1 MNIFTLEYQFPR
13 VFLGD
18 LNSVTC
24 VAGADRSA
32 QI

>member
-1 MNIFTLEYQFPR
+1 MSIFTLEYQFPR
-13 VFLGD
+13 VFLD
-18 LNSVTC
+18 DFDSVTC